1 MYREKWWL
9 KIFAQHNTFFS
20 PSYLCLLFCRD
31 VRRFKDR
38 RKEFEKSSEALEGSL
53 SRNAQAPRGKQHEVD
68 EASNAL
74 LNARKTF
81 RSEALDY
88 VLEVRKDECREAH
101 TGFTLIRLLG
111 WNNSLQQQHSGHTF
125 ALDDNRPASGLPS
138 SLVVVASGW
147 SVSVLVMKIWKSL

>member
-1 MYREKWWL
+1 MKDIKKAWRTV
-9 KIFAQHNTFFS
+9 AQEHCNTKLLEHLQEICTGKSDGSRFLHSIILFP
-20 PSYLCLLFCRD
+20 PSYLRLLFCRD

-74 LNARKTF
+74 LNARKAF

-101 TGFTLIRLLG
+101 TGFTLTQTARLE
-111 WNNSLQQQHSGHTF
+111 QQ
-125 ALDDNRPASGLPS
+125 PA
-138 SLVVVASGW
+138 AAAQW
-147 SVSVLVMKIWKSL
+147 SYFCFG

>member
-1 MYREKWWL
+1 MSEHWLQYYHCNTKLLEHLQEICTEKSDGSRF
-9 KIFAQHNTFFS
+9 FAQYFFP
-20 PSYLCLLFCRD
+20 PSYLRLLFCRD

-74 LNARKTF
+74 LNARKAF

-101 TGFTLIRLLG
+101 TGFTLTQIARLE
-111 WNNSLQQQHSGHTF
+111 QQ
-125 ALDDNRPASGLPS
+125 PA
-138 SLVVVASGW
+138 AAAQW
-147 SVSVLVMKIWKSL
+147 SYLCFG